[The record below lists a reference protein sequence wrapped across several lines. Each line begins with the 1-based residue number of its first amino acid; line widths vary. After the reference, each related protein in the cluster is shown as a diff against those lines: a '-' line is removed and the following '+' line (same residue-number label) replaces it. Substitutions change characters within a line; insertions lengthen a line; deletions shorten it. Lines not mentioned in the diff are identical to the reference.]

1 MSRYDDQMFIVT
13 GIVILTNELFIMI
26 RVRVTLNWWSAAFI
40 TNWYYA
46 WLSRVILVRVLW
58 MYMVVYQYQFY
69 YLVLVLYCQLL

>member
-1 MSRYDDQMFIVT
+1 MMAICFSVT
-13 GIVILTNELFIMI
+13 GIGILTDELFIMI
-26 RVRVTLNWWSAAFI
+26 RVRVTLNWWSAVFI
-40 TNWYYA
+40 THWYYA